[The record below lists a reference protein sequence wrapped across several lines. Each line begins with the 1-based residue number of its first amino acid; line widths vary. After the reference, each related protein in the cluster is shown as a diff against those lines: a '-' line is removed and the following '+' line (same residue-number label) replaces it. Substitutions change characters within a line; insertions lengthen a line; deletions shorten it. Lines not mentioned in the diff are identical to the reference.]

1 MITCYFEDSKKPAYL
16 RHIVV
21 DMLMVDKNQILLIK
35 RGLKYLEAN
44 KWALP
49 GGYLDRD
56 ETLKQAALREVKE
69 ETGYQAKIINLF
81 MINDNP
87 KRPRELK
94 RQGVAFVYLLK
105 PLKKVGKSDHEIK
118 TTKWFD
124 LDKLPPKNQIAFDHL
139 KIIKLYKQHLQKPLK
154 LPILG

>member
-16 RHIVV
+16 RHVVV
-21 DMLMVDKNQILLIK
+21 DMIVADKNQILLVK
-35 RGLKYLEAN
+35 RGPKYLETN

-49 GGYLDRD
+49 GGFLDQG
-56 ETLKQAALREVKE
+56 ETTQQAAIREVKE
-69 ETGYQAKIINLF
+69 ETGYQAKILELF
-81 MINDNP
+81 RINDNP

-94 RQGVAFVYLLK
+94 RNNIAFVYLMK
-105 PLKKVGKSDHEIK
+105 PLKKVGESDHEIK

-124 LDKLPPKNQIAFDHL
+124 LDKLPPKNKIAFDHF
-139 KIIKLYKQHLQKPLK
+139 KTIKFYQQHLQKSLT